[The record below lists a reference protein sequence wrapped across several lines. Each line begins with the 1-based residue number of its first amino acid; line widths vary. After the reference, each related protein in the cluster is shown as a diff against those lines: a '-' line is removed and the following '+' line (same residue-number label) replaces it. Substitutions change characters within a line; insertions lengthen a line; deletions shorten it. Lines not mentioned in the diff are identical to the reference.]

1 MTVLYLVIGGAL
13 GTVARYYVADRLG
26 AWTDSGAMGIFAVN
40 VLGSF
45 LIGLFLGLGEQRFE
59 WSFETRVLV
68 ATGFLGGFTT
78 FSTLTWQTYGLA
90 DVGDYTAATLNL
102 IGSIVAG
109 MAAVYAGVGLA
120 RVAE

>member
-1 MTVLYLVIGGAL
+1 MTVVYLAIGGAL
-13 GTVARYYVADRLG
+13 GAIARYFIADRIG
-26 AWTDSGAMGIFAVN
+26 AWADSGAVGIFAVN

-45 LIGLFLGLGEQRFE
+45 LIGLFLGLGEQRFD

-90 DVGDYTAATLNL
+90 HVGDYASAVLNMVGSVV
-102 IGSIVAG
+102 IG
-109 MAAVYAGVGLA
+109 MTAVYAGVGLA
-120 RVAE
+120 RVAD